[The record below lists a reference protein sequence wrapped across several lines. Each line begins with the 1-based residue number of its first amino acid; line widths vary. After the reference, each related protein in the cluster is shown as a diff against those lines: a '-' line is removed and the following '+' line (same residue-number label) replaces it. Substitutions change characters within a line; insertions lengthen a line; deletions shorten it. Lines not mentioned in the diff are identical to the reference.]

1 MAGEEVEIK
10 KGKGKGE
17 EGWKVGEKGK
27 EKKGREAE
35 HPRSFRKLAPVR
47 QTVNYTPRSVNYPTI
62 YLVTPIC
69 RF

>member
-35 HPRSFRKLAPVR
+35 HQEVFESWRL
-47 QTVNYTPRSVNYPTI
+47 
-62 YLVTPIC
+62 
-69 RF
+69 